1 MVAAS
6 ESWKKGLSL
15 DYFALK
21 AASPLPRVAELHG
34 LGACSRT
41 RFLQADVLEK
51 STGARL
57 CAACADKC
65 AAAGSVE
72 RRPGSFSFFVCG
84 CAAGERGA
92 AECACAAVETPPEQ
106 PSRLVRLFPVYQ
118 VDESALKLQYVSDVD
133 VRALTPANH
142 PCPPSTLTYF
152 EMRVVRTGEEGFAAI
167 GLVEK
172 SRRRVPMMPGWYSH
186 SFGLHGDDGNLFF
199 GRSRG
204 TPEGAFKNNAKPY
217 GDGDVIGCGYDPTSK
232 HVFFTRNGALV
243 SHCASA
249 VVPRQYYPCVALLGL
264 GTSVELNFAGPF
276 RFAIEGWTN
285 RGADECEEIDSTRKK
300 LFNED

>member
-1 MVAAS
+1 MLLGDTPKWLQDSPNSEAWEIVGDSQAMRTVMTKIEKVAHV
-6 ESWKKGLSL
+6 
-15 DYFALK
+15 
-21 AASPLPRVAELHG
+21 PRPVLV
-34 LGACSRT
+34 LG
-41 RFLQADVLEK
+41 
-51 STGARL
+51 
-57 CAACADKC
+57 
-65 AAAGSVE
+65 
-72 RRPGSFSFFVCG
+72 P
-84 CAAGERGA
+84 
-92 AECACAAVETPPEQ
+92 
-106 PSRLVRLFPVYQ
+106 
-118 VDESALKLQYVSDVD
+118 
-133 VRALTPANH
+133 
-142 PCPPSTLTYF
+142 
-152 EMRVVRTGEEGFAAI
+152 
-167 GLVEK
+167 
-172 SRRRVPMMPGWYSH
+172 
-186 SFGLHGDDGNLFF
+186 
-199 GRSRG
+199 RG